1 MRGQRR
7 GSASETHRRR
17 DAERTVQRGRFVC
30 PREGVERSWR
40 LVALHRTRTGYAE
53 GAFEQRSSQ
62 AYAGALVCEGC
73 SHRYEPEAARPLT
86 DAAREELY
94 RMGLAAALAALSH
107 ERVDDPDG
115 RAAAIARV
123 AQDEG
128 LASLPAFDAGGF
140 EALAR
145 RLDAH
150 LRPEQ
155 REGLIRVACDV
166 GRSGRVRPFVSS
178 VLQVLGG
185 ALGYGAEALEE
196 RFGVGT
202 GPAD

>member
-1 MRGQRR
+1 M
-7 GSASETHRRR
+7 
-17 DAERTVQRGRFVC
+17 QRGRFVC

-53 GAFEQRSSQ
+53 GAFEQRSSE

-73 SHRYEPEAARPLT
+73 SHRYEMEAARELT

-94 RMGLAAALAALSH
+94 RTGLAMALAALSH
-107 ERVDDPDG
+107 EGVDDPDG

-123 AQDEG
+123 AHREG

-145 RLDAH
+145 QLDAH

-155 REGLIRVACDV
+155 RERLIGAACDV

-185 ALGYGAEALEE
+185 ALGYGAEALEA